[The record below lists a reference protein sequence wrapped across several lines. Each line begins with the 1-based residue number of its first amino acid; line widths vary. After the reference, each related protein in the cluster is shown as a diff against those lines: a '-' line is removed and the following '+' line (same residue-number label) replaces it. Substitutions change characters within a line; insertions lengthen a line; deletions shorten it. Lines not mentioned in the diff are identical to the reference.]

1 MLPLLFLI
9 IPTLHLNTNNKQMKR
24 CKQYRLMATAMA
36 MLLIAS
42 CQREELIDRDDS
54 GKLQFHP
61 TLDGAHSATR
71 AAESDKSVL
80 QKASAAG
87 ENSPHIAI
95 ETYTGAPGSS
105 LKPYF
110 SDKLGYSATEKHWDV
125 NSGIPRFLPTEG
137 MNLYAYF
144 ATGSTGVGDL
154 TNVDYSAPATADAF
168 PKLTFA
174 VAADEALQVDLIAA
188 KVEGVSRPDI
198 MVPFRHIL
206 SQINFGVKGM
216 DYHQIIIKNIRINN
230 VMGSGFFDYG
240 TWGWAFDT
248 DPVKCS
254 YPYYFPDRRAGEK
267 ADESGKNYQTLGSP
281 DDSKNSYIFGDG
293 GKFGPGGD
301 DTFLYALINPAASC
315 YATQKETTTALH
327 NSLMLLPQKITE
339 NAEATV
345 TLDYEI
351 RLNDQVVRSGQD
363 NVRLDAYYDWDPNL
377 RYVYLF
383 NFNNPSQ
390 KVTFEVLVDEWQYYD
405 GNNGIVGTE
414 ELTGKT
420 LFEKHVRSLRADEG
434 YSVPIG
440 ALNSDFICDWSLY
453 ALENSFTKGESFTLS
468 FESPLPFING
478 KSVIIHPPFGFTASA
493 SSVSAPGTVTFT
505 APYSYYTTLGEVN
518 EAIKS
523 GSGNY
528 VFNVSNS
535 VLLEDIVF
543 VGSDEVESSLTLRY
557 LSAYTDTRPDR
568 WSMYDPKTAVYF
580 PKDFALTNSIVPYG
594 YKVYTVA
601 GLKAVFDWLN
611 SGGPNPGGSNS
622 ALTPEERMQ
631 TNITLVENGLY
642 NLAEVYK
649 ANADDTKPAFMPIG
663 TYNSNPYSGT
673 FDGKGATVSN
683 LYINSTSDF
692 QGFFAHKSGIV
703 ENLNL
708 TNVSVTSTANHIGG
722 IAGVSSGNT
731 RNCSVTGSVTGNWNV
746 GGIAGSNWTFV
757 FGCRSAATVS
767 GAGVV
772 GGIAGACGDIRACYF
787 TGTVNGPG
795 GGIAG
800 DGTNITSSYYVAKA
814 DIGTNNPDGTRL
826 PSVAVL
832 NGKIAE
838 LNGVL
843 NSGYI
848 NTFKYVSGNLDN
860 TPPSTLLGYPN
871 PRANGGVLKG
881 TFIQNWFALYW
892 GQERWNEE
900 MALLATLG
908 MEYLVIDQVME
919 CYVPDPPALPK
930 YMSWYPAT
938 ESVLVNNALKIDWG
952 TALEKC
958 MSACRAHGIKL
969 YIGTFFDKRFWDGG
983 AAVKGKEAEWDNSIA
998 TANKVM
1004 DELISF
1010 YFNGSSSVKGD
1021 FTDVLAGWYF
1031 PYEVDDLSFQSDDA
1045 KRILKEGISTTLAHR
1060 TNHSNQNARKPY
1072 LFSPFMNGAYSSV
1085 PGTMDA
1091 AAYGVLWR
1099 DIMSSTGFRPGDILS
1114 PQDCIGI
1121 GKLTLSELDT
1131 WMPELKKAVP
1141 NGVEFWINVELFGPG
1156 GDASFLT
1163 SQQIPANHKYAS
1175 KLISFS
1181 YPIYYSP
1188 NAGGYR
1194 QGDHKAYKLYYDAQ

>member
-1 MLPLLFLI
+1 
-9 IPTLHLNTNNKQMKR
+9 
-24 CKQYRLMATAMA
+24 MA

-518 EAIKS
+518 EAI
-523 GSGNY
+523 GSGGGDHE
-528 VFNVSNS
+528 FSVSDAVKLN
-535 VLLEDIVF
+535 DIAF
-543 VGSDEVESSLTLRY
+543 TGSITMESSLTLHY
-557 LSAYTDTRPDR
+557 LAAYSGAIPEKWQRLNE
-568 WSMYDPKTAVYF
+568 KTVVCYPNDYAF
-580 PKDFALTNSIVPYG
+580 TSSSPYS
-594 YKVYTVA
+594 YTIYTVA
-601 GLKAVFDWLN
+601 GLKAVFDWMN
-611 SGGPNPGGSNS
+611 KGGVNPGGSGS
-622 ALTPEERMQ
+622 PELLERMN
-631 TNITLVENGLY
+631 TKITLAANGKY

-649 ANADDTKPAFMPIG
+649 ANASDSKEAFVPIG
-663 TYNSNPYSGT
+663 TSSVLYTGN
-673 FDGKGATVSN
+673 FDGKGATIEN
-683 LYINSTSDF
+683 LYINNSEIDF
-692 QGFFAHKSGIV
+692 QGFFGGKRGIV
-703 ENLNL
+703 QNLNL
-708 TNVSVTSTANHIGG
+708 ANVSVTGRNFIGG
-722 IAGVSSGNT
+722 IAGLNEGGNIINCTVSG
-731 RNCSVTGSVTGNWNV
+731 GVTGNDV
-746 GGIAGSNWTFV
+746 I
-757 FGCRSAATVS
+757 
-767 GAGVV
+767 
-772 GGIAGACGDIRACYF
+772 GGIAGANWSSITGCGSSASIYGGNPGGIVGNGGFITACYS
-787 TGTVNGPG
+787 TGDVTGWGSV
-795 GGIAG
+795 GGITATNAAHHTTTACYSTSTLG
-800 DGTNITSSYYVAKA
+800 GSGTKGGIVGNNGGIMNGCYYVAA
-814 DIGTNNPDGTRL
+814 SDMDPQPSGVIWL
-826 PSVAVL
+826 PSIAAL
-832 NGKIAE
+832 NGKIP
-838 LNGVL
+838 LL
-843 NSGYI
+843 NSAARSQSAAAH
-848 NTFKYVSGNLDN
+848 FVSGNLN
-860 TPPSTLLGYPN
+860 ATPPSVVAG
-871 PRANGGVLKG
+871 ASVAGKGGGVLKG
-881 TFIQNWFALYW
+881 TFIQNSFALSW
-892 GQERWNEE
+892 DENQWDQE
-900 MALLATLG
+900 MALLATVG

-919 CYVPDPPALPK
+919 FSDFGGNK
-930 YMSWYPAT
+930 QYMSWYPA
-938 ESVLVNNALKIDWG
+938 SPGVLVNDDPNPSSSINFG
-952 TALEKC
+952 SALEKC
-958 MSACRAHGIKL
+958 MTACRAHGIKL
-969 YIGTFFDKRFWDGG
+969 FIGTFFDKRYWDDG
-983 AAVKGKEAEWDNSIA
+983 AAAKSSKEKWDNCII
-998 TANKVM
+998 TANRVM
-1004 DELISF
+1004 DELTRF
-1010 YFNGSSSVKGD
+1010 YFNGSSSSRVN

-1031 PYEVDDLSFQSDDA
+1031 PYEVDNFNFQKPEA
-1045 KRILKEGISTTLAHR
+1045 QGILKTGILTTLAYRNSHEL
-1060 TNHSNQNARKPY
+1060 SNAKEKPY
-1072 LFSPFMNGAYSSV
+1072 LFSPFMNRVYSS
-1085 PGTMDA
+1085 A
-1091 AAYGVLWR
+1091 AQYASLWG
-1099 DIMSSTGFRPGDILS
+1099 DIIKNAGFRAGDILS
-1114 PQDCIGI
+1114 PQDCIGTGMLTI
-1121 GKLTLSELDT
+1121 GELGT
-1131 WMPELKKAVP
+1131 WMEALQRATAATS
-1141 NGVEFWINVELFGPG
+1141 GVEFWVNAELFGSG
-1156 GDASFLT
+1156 GNASFLI
-1163 SQQIPANHKYAS
+1163 SQQIPASKPYAA
-1175 KLISFS
+1175 KFISFS
-1181 YPIYYSP
+1181 YSIHYSP
-1188 NAGGYR
+1188 YSQVRVGNH
-1194 QGDHKAYKLYYDAQ
+1194 DAYKLYYDAQ